1 MVALHG
7 HWHIT
12 ATFALDKLI
21 VAHFPHPRNGPTPK
35 APPLSL
41 RDTTVKETE
50 SVCVLGVMLDSR
62 LKWKVQQASAL
73 GKATSIVSALWQ
85 ITRPS
90 QGVSLKMICCLY
102 ISVVIPKMTYGL
114 NVWYTPPHCP
124 EGGQKRVGSV
134 SALHRQALLS
144 ITGAM
149 RSALTDLLETHA
161 NLLPMRYLLEKI
173 CYRSLIRIFSLPD
186 NHPVRKMASNAYRH
200 RNTTT
205 HSPPL
210 WTLSRLFD
218 LPAPSDVETIT
229 PLAHPPD
236 YDVLFS
242 CDIPLDKDQAYRREE
257 NNRRR
262 INIYSDGSRIDGQAG
277 AAVVLL
283 DKQNPA
289 NNQVL
294 RYQLGALKLHTTY
307 EAEGI
312 GVVLR
317 LALLQNCLHTNQD
330 NTNMIGLD
338 GKSFIEVTFNFKHRP
353 RQYIIDEIHRLTDEI
368 LTDTSPRLLLTWV
381 PGHMGLDR
389 NECAD
394 EEAKRAACGN
404 TGGSSPLPQFLRG
417 KTLPASVSALKQ
429 HFHTSLIKRWE
440 NNFAKSRRLQRFSI
454 YEPRGVHLNFVHL
467 TDKLSRRQTSVLVQL
482 HTGHIPLN
490 FHLQHINRSNTPNCP
505 NCEASGY
512 LAKETV

>member
-1 MVALHG
+1 MQDIKILQMNTHKSK
-7 HWHIT
+7 T
-12 ATFALDKLI
+12 ATFDLINEDKDSSYSDNYDIICIQEPWRDAYGNARQNYHWTMVYLYSRPVLGREVLLCSIILVNKRIPTGSWQTLEIPDTNDINIVVDVGTLEENVQALKTFMDMNGGFAWALAHNCNFALDKFI
-21 VAHFPHPRNGPTPK
+21 VIHFPHPRNGPTPK

-50 SVCVLGVMLDSR
+50 SVCVLGVMLDSQ

-73 GKATSIVSALWQ
+73 GEATSIVSALWR
-85 ITRPS
+85 ITWPS
-90 QGVSLKMICCLY
+90 QGVSLKMIRRLY
-102 ISVVIPKMTYGL
+102 ISVVILKMTYGL
-114 NVWYTPPHCP
+114 DVWYTPPHCP

-134 SALHRQALLS
+134 SALHGLEKVHRQALLS

-149 RSALTDLLETHA
+149 RSAPTDLLETHA

-186 NHPVRKMASNAYRH
+186 NHPIRKMASNAYQH

-210 WTLSRLFD
+210 QTLSRLFD
-218 LPAPSDVETIT
+218 PPAPSDVETIT

-242 CDIPLDKDQAYRREE
+242 CDIPPDKDQVYTREE

-262 INIYSDGSRIDGQAG
+262 INIYSDGSRIDSHAG
-277 AAVVLL
+277 AAAVLL

-294 RYQLGALKLHTTY
+294 QHQLSALKLHTTY

-338 GKSFIEVTFNFKHRP
+338 SKSFIEATFNFKHRP
-353 RQYIIDEIHRLTDEI
+353 RQYIIDEIH
-368 LTDTSPRLLLTWV
+368 
-381 PGHMGLDR
+381 
-389 NECAD
+389 
-394 EEAKRAACGN
+394 
-404 TGGSSPLPQFLRG
+404 
-417 KTLPASVSALKQ
+417 
-429 HFHTSLIKRWE
+429 
-440 NNFAKSRRLQRFSI
+440 
-454 YEPRGVHLNFVHL
+454 
-467 TDKLSRRQTSVLVQL
+467 
-482 HTGHIPLN
+482 
-490 FHLQHINRSNTPNCP
+490 
-505 NCEASGY
+505 
-512 LAKETV
+512 